1 MVASGDSRALPLT
14 AVNIAALVLALT
26 VTALRCFVRI
36 RLLKAFG
43 SDDWLMVA
51 AAVCPSTETIIL
63 LFTIELWCVVL
74 TCDCM

>member
-1 MVASGDSRALPLT
+1 MATSGDSRALPLT
-14 AVNIAALVLALT
+14 AVNIAALVLVLT

-51 AAVCPSTETIIL
+51 AAVCRFTQTIIL
-63 LFTIELWCVVL
+63 LFTTEFVVCSANL
-74 TCDCM
+74 